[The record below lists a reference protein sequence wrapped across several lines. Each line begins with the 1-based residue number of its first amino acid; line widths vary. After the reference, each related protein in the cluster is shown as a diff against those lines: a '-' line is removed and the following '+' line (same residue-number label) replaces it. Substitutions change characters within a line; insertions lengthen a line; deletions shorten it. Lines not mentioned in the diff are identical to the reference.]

1 MHYNNNAALIKRE
14 LLISIIKLML
24 EDRLEEGIDRIPY
37 EMTRVP
43 NYQPVRCCVHHDR
56 EILKSR
62 ILARL
67 GFSVEQYIDDG
78 TPLSVYARE
87 ALAREQISA
96 PILTVLDEACN
107 ACVKTQFMVTNACQ
121 GCLARPCM
129 MNCPKKAV
137 SMVDGHAVID
147 KEKCVNCG
155 ICQQV
160 CPYHAI
166 IKIPVPCEEACPV
179 GAISKDAN
187 GKERIDYDKCIFCGN
202 CMRECPFGAMMDKSQ
217 IIDVL
222 AAKKRG
228 KKLAA
233 LFAPAVAGQFKAPLG
248 KLVSALEKAGFDAV
262 YEVALGADI
271 TAEKEAHEFAERM
284 EHGEPF
290 MTTSCCPAYVE
301 AVRKHLPALKRRV
314 SDTRS
319 PMHYT
324 ASLAAQEKPDHL
336 RVFIGPC
343 LAKRKEGLDDPLV
356 DYVLSVEEIGAL
368 FVAMGIDVAEMEDK
382 SLPQEALAGGRSFAW
397 SGGVS
402 TAVQA
407 YLPAHIPF
415 KPEVIDGLTRES
427 FKVLKSWSEGK
438 NTGNL
443 LEVMACMG
451 GCVAGPSTITNPK
464 VATMQLRKIAETSK
478 KAEPAASSA
487 AAAALAGAHT
497 SAEAPATAPTSDP
510 ATTSAQTSTHSPVG
524 AV

>member
-1 MHYNNNAALIKRE
+1 MMHYNNNAALVKRE
-14 LLISIIKLML
+14 LLISLIKLML
-24 EDRLEEGIDRIPY
+24 EDRLEDGIDKIPY
-37 EMTRVP
+37 EMTREKD
-43 NYQPVRCCVHHDR
+43 YQPIRCCVHHDR

-62 ILARL
+62 LLARL
-67 GFSVEQYIDDG
+67 GFSVEQYVDDG
-78 TPLSVYARE
+78 TPLAVYARE
-87 ALAREQISA
+87 ALKREKITA

-137 SMVDGHAVID
+137 SIVEGHAVID
-147 KEKCVNCG
+147 KDKCVNCG

-187 GKERIDYDKCIFCGN
+187 GKERIDYEKCIFCGN

-233 LFAPAVAGQFKAPLG
+233 LFAPAVAGQFKASLG
-248 KLVSALEKAGFDAV
+248 KLVAALEKAGFDAV
-262 YEVALGADI
+262 YEVARGADI

-284 EHGEPF
+284 ERGEPF

-301 AVRKHLPALKRRV
+301 AVRKHLPALKSRV
-314 SDTRS
+314 SDTRT

-324 ASLAAQEKPDHL
+324 AELAAREKPDHL

-343 LAKRKEGLDDPLV
+343 LAKRKEGIDDPLV

-368 FVAMGIDVAEMEDK
+368 FVAMGIDVAEMEEK
-382 SLPQEALAGGRSFAW
+382 ALEKEALSGGRSFAW

-415 KPEVIDGLTRES
+415 KGEAIDGLTKES
-427 FKVLKSWSEGK
+427 FRVLKSWVEGK

-443 LEVMACMG
+443 LEVMACTG

-464 VATMQLRKIAETSK
+464 VATMQLKKIAEASRP
-478 KAEPAASSA
+478 AGPSVSQAAAGEPAA
-487 AAAALAGAHT
+487 
-497 SAEAPATAPTSDP
+497 PV
-510 ATTSAQTSTHSPVG
+510 VG
-524 AV
+524 AAS

>member
-1 MHYNNNAALIKRE
+1 MHYNNNAALVKRE
-14 LLISIIKLML
+14 LLISLIKLML
-24 EDRLEEGIDRIPY
+24 EDRLEAGVDRIPY
-37 EMTRVP
+37 EMTSAP
-43 NYQPVRCCVHHDR
+43 DYQSIRCCVHHDR

-67 GFSVEQYIDDG
+67 GFSVEGYEDDG
-78 TPLSVYARE
+78 TPLAVYANR
-87 ALAREQISA
+87 ALEREQIST

-137 SMVDGHAVID
+137 SIVEGHAVIN

-179 GAISKDAN
+179 GAIYKDSN
-187 GKERIDYDKCIFCGN
+187 GKERIDYDKCIFCGA

-222 AAKKRG
+222 KAKKQG

-233 LFAPAVAGQFKAPLG
+233 LFAPAVTGQFRASIG
-248 KLVSALEKAGFDAV
+248 KLMVALEKAGFDAV
-262 YEVALGADI
+262 YEVARGADI
-271 TAEKEAHEFAERM
+271 TAEKEAHEFLERM
-284 EHGEPF
+284 ERGEPF

-301 AVRKHLPALKRRV
+301 AVKKHVPALTPRV
-314 SDTRS
+314 SDTRT

-324 ASLAAQEKPDHL
+324 AALAAREKPDHL

-343 LAKRKEGLDDPLV
+343 LAKRKEGIDDPLV
-356 DYVLSVEEIGAL
+356 DYVLSVEEVGAL
-368 FVAMGIDVAEMEDK
+368 FVAMGIDVAEQEDRVPE
-382 SLPQEALAGGRSFAW
+382 SEALAGGRSFAW

-402 TAVQA
+402 SAVGA
-407 YLPAHIPF
+407 YLPTGFVF
-415 KPEVIDGLTRES
+415 KPETIDGLS
-427 FKVLKSWSEGK
+427 KDGIKVLKAWGEGK
-438 NTGNL
+438 HTGNL
-443 LEVMACMG
+443 LEVMACQG
-451 GCVAGPSTITNPK
+451 GCVAGPSVIANPK
-464 VATMQLRKIAETSK
+464 VATMQLKKLAETSTSVSISQHQ
-478 KAEPAASSA
+478 EPVTT
-487 AAAALAGAHT
+487 G
-497 SAEAPATAPTSDP
+497 PANTERFSR
-510 ATTSAQTSTHSPVG
+510 
-524 AV
+524 

>member
-1 MHYNNNAALIKRE
+1 MHYNNNAALVKRE

-24 EDRLEEGIDRIPY
+24 EDRLEKDIDRIPY
-37 EMTRVP
+37 EMTSDP
-43 NYQPVRCCVHHDR
+43 SYQSIRCCVYHDR

-67 GFSVEQYIDDG
+67 GFSVEQYVDDG
-78 TPLSVYARE
+78 TPLATYARE
-87 ALAREQISA
+87 ALARDRITA

-107 ACVKTQFMVTNACQ
+107 ACVKTQFLVTNACQ
-121 GCLARPCM
+121 GCLARPCV

-179 GAISKDAN
+179 GAITKDSN

-228 KKLAA
+228 EKLAA
-233 LFAPAVAGQFKAPLG
+233 LFAPAVAGQFKASLG
-248 KLVSALEKAGFDAV
+248 KLVAALERSGFDAV
-262 YEVALGADI
+262 YEVARGADI

-284 EHGEPF
+284 EKGEPF

-301 AVRKHLPALKRRV
+301 AVRKHLPALKERV
-314 SDTRS
+314 SDTRT

-324 ASLAAQEKPDHL
+324 AELAAREKPDHL

-343 LAKRKEGLDDPLV
+343 LAKRKEGMDDPLV

-368 FVAMGIDVAEMEDK
+368 FVAMGIDVAEMEEQP
-382 SLPQEALAGGRSFAW
+382 LPEEALAGGRSFAW

-402 TAVQA
+402 SAVQA

-415 KPEVIDGLTRES
+415 KGEAIDGLTKDS
-427 FKVLKSWSEGK
+427 FKVLKAWAEGK
-438 NTGNL
+438 HTGNL
-443 LEVMACMG
+443 LEVMACQG
-451 GCVAGPSTITNPK
+451 GCVAGPSVITNPK
-464 VATMQLRKIAETSK
+464 VATMQLKKIAESSK
-478 KAEPAASSA
+478 TAQVAAHEA
-487 AAAALAGAHT
+487 V
-497 SAEAPATAPTSDP
+497 APA
-510 ATTSAQTSTHSPVG
+510 H
-524 AV
+524 